1 VPTASEAAVVAAA
14 AGVAAPAAPSA
25 ALSAIPEGTEAV
37 SDVIELEALEEN
49 KQYLVNSATRA
60 PDLRLGPELSD
71 WPRYMSLGTQVPI
84 EDLANP
90 AVQYPSIEAAIASA
104 KYQVATD
111 KPDVG
116 PQLFSLKGTIH
127 QTFEKER
134 ADLVAAGAPPEALA
148 KSVDDEMATVR
159 IRSGKAKMKG
169 FKATWD
175 QAAWEA
181 SEGRDTIYPAY
192 LEKRYAVDARFRA
205 MIQAIR
211 AKGGDILFVNGVDP
225 SYLGVGVRIDG
236 SISGGDNHVGKWMM
250 ELR

>member
-1 VPTASEAAVVAAA
+1 
-14 AGVAAPAAPSA
+14 
-25 ALSAIPEGTEAV
+25 LSAIPEGTEAV

-84 EDLANP
+84 EDLADP
-90 AVQYPSIEAAIASA
+90 SVQYPSIEAAIASA

-181 SEGRDTIYPAY
+181 PEGRDTIYPAY

-205 MIQAIR
+205 MIQAMR
-211 AKGGDILFVNGVDP
+211 AKGGEILFVNGVDP

>member
-1 VPTASEAAVVAAA
+1 M
-14 AGVAAPAAPSA
+14 
-25 ALSAIPEGTEAV
+25 
-37 SDVIELEALEEN
+37 
-49 KQYLVNSATRA
+49 RA

-181 SEGRDTIYPAY
+181 PEGRDTIYPAY
-192 LEKRYAVDARFRA
+192 LEKRYAADARFRA